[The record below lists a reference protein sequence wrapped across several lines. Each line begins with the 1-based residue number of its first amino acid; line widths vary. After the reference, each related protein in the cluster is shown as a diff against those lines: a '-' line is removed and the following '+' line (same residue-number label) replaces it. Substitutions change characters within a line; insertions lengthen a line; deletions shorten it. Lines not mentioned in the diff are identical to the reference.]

1 VLHSLTAYETN
12 VWIRAEECPA
22 GGQWREPNT
31 STYGVCWLDNDET
44 MARSDAQV
52 LLSKFCVASCRRC
65 QQEAYA
71 KSQPSHVAL
80 AISSPPDVAGEN
92 KVAGPMTESLA
103 SYSPW
108 QGKSKTFDEPAAPH
122 WAATT
127 KMPRNSG

>member
-31 STYGVCWLDNDET
+31 STYGVGWLDNDET

-80 AISSPPDVAGEN
+80 ASTRCRRERTKSLANDGVLSKLFALAGE
-92 KVAGPMTESLA
+92 KQSI
-103 SYSPW
+103 
-108 QGKSKTFDEPAAPH
+108 
-122 WAATT
+122 
-127 KMPRNSG
+127 